1 MRLRTF
7 TEIQRYI
14 LLQGKLEQKEKC
26 KWVFTAHP
34 DSRCPIREAEGKSR
48 WTLIEEL
55 YNTLRVME
63 KEMQHEKNLERLCV

>member
-7 TEIQRYI
+7 AEIQRYI
-14 LLQGKLEQKEKC
+14 LLQGKLKQEEKC
-26 KWVFTAHP
+26 KWVFTAHL